1 MDDISKQDAG
11 QLGAALDAAGGH
23 AALVHRSLAAA
34 EAGRADSAARDARDG
49 RETAPGLAA
58 PPGHPDPLEGLAA
71 ELQVSDAA
79 SELLFDYLCS
89 LRKHLPHLSAA
100 ETPHVIQ
107 ATNSL
112 MRAGL
117 RPLPDTVRDEGR
129 AQPNTVLFQ
138 RVQRYIDSNLASAD
152 LTPERICK
160 DVGISRSKLYQLFA
174 PSGGVM
180 RVVQR
185 ERLLRI
191 REILADPA
199 RPKMRIAEIAWC
211 HGFVSEKH
219 FSRVFKAEFGHT
231 PRETLERA
239 QRAGA

>member
-1 MDDISKQDAG
+1 MDDISKLESG
-11 QLGAALDAAGGH
+11 RLGAALDAAGGH
-23 AALVHRSLAAA
+23 DAMLRRPRAAINDAV
-34 EAGRADSAARDARDG
+34 GPARDATPAAANEGDA
-49 RETAPGLAA
+49 TPGLPADLLADGGAA
-58 PPGHPDPLEGLAA
+58 
-71 ELQVSDAA
+71 LQVSDAA

-89 LRKHLPHLSAA
+89 LRKHLPHLSAD

-112 MRAGL
+112 MRAGW
-117 RPLPDTVRDEGR
+117 RALPDAARDEAR
-129 AQPNTVLFQ
+129 PPPNTVLFQ
-138 RVQRYIDSNLASAD
+138 RVQRYIDSNLASPD

-174 PSGGVM
+174 PLGGVM

-185 ERLLRI
+185 QRLARI
-191 REILADPA
+191 RAILADPA
-199 RPKMRIAEIAWC
+199 RPRMRIAEIAWC

-231 PRETLERA
+231 PRETLERV
-239 QRAGA
+239 RCAGA